1 MKVKMYIDPDGYIY
15 QADED
20 GQSIQF
26 RDSVMNLSWM
36 CSHLLTDKV
45 RKEARP
51 AQEVLDEEAALQGWQ
66 PWEKPEAQAVE
77 AKSNAVKL
85 AEAVLSAV
93 KHFKG
98 ELTAE
103 GCRQALGKSYNSY
116 SGLESGGYQ
125 CSPRGVKLIPKDED
139 FMDLTW
145 SKFIK
150 FCRESGLMEEESTP
164 CNPKPAPSTAAAAT
178 TAAPAAVS
186 PAATSTTLESAEDAA
201 ASTPESSTESTQ
213 ASPSAPCSPVGSDT
227 AVPLACAPSASATP
241 AAGFD
246 YGGLDQPTVDTL
258 HLAEKMIADAR
269 RDYVAKLAQAVYIAH
284 DALLPVSNCD
294 GQTLKHNQHSE
305 KTFVQWCASVG
316 LSKGGAY
323 RLLQVAGLL
332 NGATPEEQ
340 AVLEA
345 ASPSLLYAA
354 AKPSAPAQLVQGV
367 KDGDITTNKQYQEL
381 LAQLKAKDQALAD
394 EKAAHKAESLAFSEA
409 LADEQR
415 LRQASDAARIEAES
429 TVRGLQE
436 LCSGASKSEQAA
448 IQRAEKAEQQLATTR
463 DELRQQTGRVK
474 ELEARPIEVKGA
486 DPDDIARWRAEG
498 AKPVQAQLDKVQ
510 AEADDLRE
518 KLREAEAGKD
528 STADELAIS
537 KQIVNTVEGILR
549 ARFGVLDAMPYEVFE
564 AAVEPFEALRD
575 RLSEAL
581 EVGRWPSGK
590 END

>member
-1 MKVKMYIDPDGYIY
+1 MATNNTI
-15 QADED
+15 
-20 GQSIQF
+20 
-26 RDSVMNLSWM
+26 
-36 CSHLLTDKV
+36 
-45 RKEARP
+45 
-51 AQEVLDEEAALQGWQ
+51 
-66 PWEKPEAQAVE
+66 
-77 AKSNAVKL
+77 KL
-85 AEAVLSAV
+85 AEDVLIAV

-103 GCRQALGKSYNSY
+103 GCRQALGKSYNSR

-125 CSPRGVKLIPKDED
+125 CSPRGVNLIPKDED

-150 FCRESGLMEEESTP
+150 FCRENGLIKEESAS
-164 CNPKPAPSTAAAAT
+164 CNPKPARNAAAAVT
-178 TAAPAAVS
+178 TAAPAAT
-186 PAATSTTLESAEDAA
+186 PTAETSTILESAEDAA
-201 ASTPESSTESTQ
+201 ASTLKPSSPDVQTPLSAP
-213 ASPSAPCSPVGSDT
+213 ASPADAGVATQNLSAAAPASS
-227 AVPLACAPSASATP
+227 AVQPSASSA
-241 AAGFD
+241 FD
-246 YGGLDQPTVDTL
+246 YAGLDLPTVDTL
-258 HLAEKMIADAR
+258 HLAERMIADAR
-269 RDYVAKLAQAVYIAH
+269 RDYVTKLAQAVYIAH
-284 DALLPVSNCD
+284 DALCGGVVHNVDNS
-294 GQTLKHNQHSE
+294 KHGNRGDE
-305 KTFVQWCASVG
+305 TFRLWCESVG
-316 LSKGGAY
+316 MGKTTAY
-323 RLLQVAGLL
+323 KLLQVAGLL

-367 KDGDITTNKQYQEL
+367 KDGDITTHKQYQEL

-436 LCSGASKSEQAA
+436 LCSGASKSEQTA

-498 AKPVQAQLDKVQ
+498 AKQAQAQLDKAQ
-510 AEADDLRE
+510 AEAAALRE
-518 KLREAEAGKD
+518 RVQELEAGKD
-528 STADELAIS
+528 AAADELAIS
-537 KQIVNTVEGILR
+537 KQIVSTVEGILR
-549 ARFGVLDAMPYEVFE
+549 ARFQVLDSLDYDTFE

-575 RLSEAL
+575 QLNEAL
-581 EVGRWPSGK
+581 EVGRWPGK
-590 END
+590 ENG

>member
-1 MKVKMYIDPDGYIY
+1 M
-15 QADED
+15 E
-20 GQSIQF
+20 
-26 RDSVMNLSWM
+26 
-36 CSHLLTDKV
+36 
-45 RKEARP
+45 
-51 AQEVLDEEAALQGWQ
+51 
-66 PWEKPEAQAVE
+66 
-77 AKSNAVKL
+77 KSNAVKL
-85 AEAVLSAV
+85 AAGLVERLEKLYVEPSAAA
-93 KHFKG
+93 FR
-98 ELTAE
+98 EFF
-103 GCRQALGKSYNSY
+103 GKPYAGFCNGFGSV
-116 SGLESGGYQ
+116 Q
-125 CSPRGVKLIPKDED
+125 CSLRGARIVPDGED
-139 FMDLTW
+139 AMDLTW

-201 ASTPESSTESTQ
+201 ASTPGSSTESTQ

-227 AVPLACAPSASATP
+227 AAPLACAPSASATP

-284 DALLPVSNCD
+284 DALCGRGCD
-294 GQTLKHNQHSE
+294 KLSQAHNNQYSE
-305 KTFVQWCASVG
+305 KTFGAWCAHVG
-316 LSKGGAY
+316 ISRKTGE
-323 RLLQVAGLL
+323 RLIQVAGLL

-367 KDGDITTNKQYQEL
+367 KDGDITTHKQYQEL

-528 STADELAIS
+528 STADELSIS

-575 RLSEAL
+575 RLNEAL
-581 EVGRWPSGK
+581 EVGRWPARK
-590 END
+590 DNT